1 MAILLL
7 LLSIPAGCGVPRSQK
22 PRTHST
28 QSALRLA
35 LVICRRYLLQ
45 LQLLRVGL
53 LPMAPRSE
61 LLLLLVARG
70 LLGECGF
77 LLESLLAGVVVEIR
91 GGVQVGTCHQLASSF
106 LHDLNYKITLASNLT
121 ILISHGN

>member
-1 MAILLL
+1 
-7 LLSIPAGCGVPRSQK
+7 
-22 PRTHST
+22 
-28 QSALRLA
+28 
-35 LVICRRYLLQ
+35 
-45 LQLLRVGL
+45 
-53 LPMAPRSE
+53 MAPRSE

-91 GGVQVGTCHQLASSF
+91 GGVQIGTCHQLASSF